1 MIYTPKGGYISNRHG
16 SLRPW
21 RGSAASIRGSE
32 MIEKL
37 RRQLEN
43 DETPSKGD
51 LLRLLVRLE
60 RMQDREAEL
69 GVDRVDQA
77 TYIRKLEKDNEQL
90 EDLVRKYRDYIKK
103 LEAVIRTVRS
113 VTEGVTRAR

>member
-1 MIYTPKGGYISNRHG
+1 
-16 SLRPW
+16 
-21 RGSAASIRGSE
+21 

-43 DETPSKGD
+43 GETPDRGD

-77 TYIRKLEKDNEQL
+77 TYIRKLERDNEQL
-90 EDLVRKYRDYIKK
+90 EGLLRKYKSYIKK
-103 LEAVIRTVRS
+103 LEAAIRTVRS

>member
-1 MIYTPKGGYISNRHG
+1 
-16 SLRPW
+16 
-21 RGSAASIRGSE
+21 

-43 DETPSKGD
+43 GETPDRGD

-77 TYIRKLEKDNEQL
+77 TYIRKLERDNEQL
-90 EDLVRKYRDYIKK
+90 EDLLRKYKSYIKK
-103 LEAVIRTVRS
+103 LEAAIRTVRS

>member
-1 MIYTPKGGYISNRHG
+1 
-16 SLRPW
+16 
-21 RGSAASIRGSE
+21 

-43 DETPSKGD
+43 GETPSKED

>member
-1 MIYTPKGGYISNRHG
+1 
-16 SLRPW
+16 
-21 RGSAASIRGSE
+21 

-43 DETPSKGD
+43 GETPDRGD

-77 TYIRKLEKDNEQL
+77 AYIRKLEKDNEQM
-90 EDLVRKYRDYIKK
+90 EDLLRKYKGYIKK
-103 LEAVIRTVRS
+103 LEAAIRTVRS

>member
-1 MIYTPKGGYISNRHG
+1 
-16 SLRPW
+16 
-21 RGSAASIRGSE
+21 